1 MSHPESPER
10 SKPSTRRRSPGLHRL
25 VPPGKHAQVAE
36 FGRRTRTAALT
47 ALAVA
52 ALAIGG
58 AATALNSAPDPATT
72 DPATTSALADRA
84 DSAGRADRSTRQP
97 TTTPD
102 SGGDETGFGPAPTD
116 SSTSRAEETGQPA
129 DPTEAADDAAPT
141 GTDDETA
148 RSTDDA
154 ARQTD
159 DAGSDGNDPATTA
172 AAAQPSTAASTAD
185 WVTPMPGAQITSCY
199 GQRWGVLH
207 AGIDL
212 ALPAGTPVLAA
223 GAGTVQVAG
232 WAYTG
237 YGISVVIDHGGG
249 VLTHY
254 AHLSATSVA
263 VGDQVAPGDTI
274 GAEGSTGDSTGP
286 HLHFEVHVGG
296 LWSQVD
302 PAPWMRE
309 RGVDLGC

>member
-1 MSHPESPER
+1 M
-10 SKPSTRRRSPGLHRL
+10 
-25 VPPGKHAQVAE
+25 
-36 FGRRTRTAALT
+36 
-47 ALAVA
+47 
-52 ALAIGG
+52 GG
-58 AATALNSAPDPATT
+58 AAAALNSAPDATAT
-72 DPATTSALADRA
+72 DPATASALADRA
-84 DSAGRADRSTRQP
+84 GSAGRADRSTRQL
-97 TTTPD
+97 TATPH

-129 DPTEAADDAAPT
+129 DPTEAGDDAAQA

-154 ARQTD
+154 
-159 DAGSDGNDPATTA
+159 GSDGSDSATTT

>member
-1 MSHPESPER
+1 MSHPEPTER
-10 SKPSTRRRSPGLHRL
+10 SKPSTRRRPPGLHRL
-25 VPPGKHAQVAE
+25 VPPGRHAQVAE

-47 ALAVA
+47 VLAVA
-52 ALAIGG
+52 ALGIGG
-58 AATALNSAPDPATT
+58 AATALNSAPDPTAT

-84 DSAGRADRSTRQP
+84 DAAGRADRSTRQP
-97 TTTPD
+97 TATPD
-102 SGGDETGFGPAPTD
+102 SGGDETGFGAAPTD

-129 DPTEAADDAAPT
+129 DPAEAADDAPT
-141 GTDDETA
+141 RTDDEP
-148 RSTDDA
+148 
-154 ARQTD
+154 
-159 DAGSDGNDPATTA
+159 AGSADANSSDDNRDSGDPATTSA
-172 AAAQPSTAASTAD
+172 TAAQPSSTAGTAD

-254 AHLSATSVA
+254 AHLSATSVS
-263 VGDQVAPGDTI
+263 VGDRVAPGDTI

-286 HLHFEVHVGG
+286 HLHFEVHIGG